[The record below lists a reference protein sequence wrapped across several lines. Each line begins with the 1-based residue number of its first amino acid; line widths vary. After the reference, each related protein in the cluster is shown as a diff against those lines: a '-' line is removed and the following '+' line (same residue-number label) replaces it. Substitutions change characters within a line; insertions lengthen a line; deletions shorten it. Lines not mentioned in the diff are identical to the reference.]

1 MKNEKADM
9 FKMCELTDEDIRR
22 IVTDIFGPKRITG
35 IRRHKR
41 EDYISCNIYTEW
53 SSTDENG
60 EVETTTCRDEIEL
73 RNPFEYGD
81 DAIRSGDFPLRW
93 QDYTMLKQFCFAHG
107 IIPGWVRNNPYAES
121 SEERMKR

>member
-1 MKNEKADM
+1 MKNEKADI

-22 IVTDIFGPKRITG
+22 IVTDIFWPKRITC

-81 DAIRSGDFPLRW
+81 DAIRSGDFPLQW
-93 QDYTMLKQFCFAHG
+93 QDYTMLKQSCIINVIIHG
-107 IIPGWVRNNPYAES
+107 SVRNHL
-121 SEERMKR
+121 